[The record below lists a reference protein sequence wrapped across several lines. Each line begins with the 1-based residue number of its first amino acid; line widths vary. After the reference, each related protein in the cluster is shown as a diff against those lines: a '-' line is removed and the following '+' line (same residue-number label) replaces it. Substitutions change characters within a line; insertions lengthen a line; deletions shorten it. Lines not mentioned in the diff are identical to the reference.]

1 MINKISLLLSDG
13 IGVKLNSSDD
23 EKAVYAYSIEVL
35 LSLFVNLM
43 LLLFVAHI
51 VNKKWELLIFIIFFS
66 GLRTYAGG
74 YHAKT
79 HVECIALSMLGFVT
93 SALCGVYLRAYGEI
107 VLIFGLLFSLFM
119 VFKLAPVESEN
130 KPLSKSERKK
140 YKMISRASVVVLSFA
155 AIILYILRMKT
166 DYIYVTA
173 SAAMVIE
180 SVSLLKK

>member
-35 LSLFVNLM
+35 LSLFVNLI
-43 LLLFVAHI
+43 LLLCVAHV

-79 HVECIALSMLGFVT
+79 HVECMALSMLGFVI
-93 SALCGVYLRAYGEI
+93 SALCGMYLRSYGEI

-119 VFKLAPVESEN
+119 VFKLSPVESEN

-140 YKMISRASVVVLSFA
+140 YKMISRASVVALSFA
-155 AIILYILRMKT
+155 AIILYVLRMKT